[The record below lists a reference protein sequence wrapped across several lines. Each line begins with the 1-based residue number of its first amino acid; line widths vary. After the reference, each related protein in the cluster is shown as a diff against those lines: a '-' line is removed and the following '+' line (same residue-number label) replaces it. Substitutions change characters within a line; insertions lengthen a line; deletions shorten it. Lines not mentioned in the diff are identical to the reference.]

1 MSRAD
6 IGIDLGTANVLV
18 YVSGKGIVL
27 EEPSVVAI
35 DKNANSVLAVGEEA
49 RRMIGKTPGNI
60 VAIRPLREGVI
71 SDYDVTEKMLK
82 YFINKVVD
90 KKGFGRFFMPRI
102 MVCIPTG
109 VTEVEKR
116 AVINVANN
124 MGARKVHIIEEPLAA
139 AIGAGIDIAKP
150 RGNMVIDIGGGTTD
164 IAVISLGGIVKKKSV
179 KVAGNK
185 FDEAITKYIKKK
197 YGIVIG
203 DRTSEKIKMEIGC
216 VSKKP
221 NIENVYVNGR
231 NFSTGM
237 PEEIITNTADMYEAL
252 KPLAQEIVDAVIATI
267 EELPPE
273 LASDISTN
281 GIYLTGGGSLIY
293 GLDKLIQEKTG
304 IEVRHAENPEQCVV
318 YGTGKA
324 LDYAEILE
332 AGEGLKIKKI

>member
-1 MSRAD
+1 MRLTQD
-6 IGIDLGTANVLV
+6 IGIDLGTTTVLV
-18 YVSGKGIVL
+18 YIKEKGIVL
-27 EEPSVVAI
+27 HEPSIVAVNKYTGDVVA
-35 DKNANSVLAVGEEA
+35 VGKKA
-49 RRMIGKTPGNI
+49 KAMLGRTPEGI
-60 VAIRPLREGVI
+60 IAIKPLKDGVI
-71 SDYDVTEKMLK
+71 SDYIITEKMLR
-82 YFINKVVD
+82 YFLEKVSEKRIIN
-90 KKGFGRFFMPRI
+90 PRLMI
-102 MVCIPTG
+102 CVPSG